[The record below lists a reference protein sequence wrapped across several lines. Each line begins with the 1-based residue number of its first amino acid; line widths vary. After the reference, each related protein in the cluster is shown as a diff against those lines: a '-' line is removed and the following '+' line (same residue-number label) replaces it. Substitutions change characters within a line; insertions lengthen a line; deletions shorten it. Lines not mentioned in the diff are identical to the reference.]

1 MSTTEPNNS
10 LIDKVRVGSSPT
22 LKNRRD
28 RSSYGYK
35 KSSEDAKIRIQKD
48 ILDSLKESDGLPALV
63 YPQDYI
69 FDIAHLRTNGNL
81 GELID
86 DMSNIANP
94 EERFEM
100 VKSENRILRERLH
113 NALQREMKAI
123 KTFQKLAHD
132 NRLMHLKLKEH
143 ENSNKARSLISGRYI
158 IYMHQ
163 LIETFS
169 NGQLFTRKNWHIK
182 QSISEAVNCTFIS
195 LSCYFILTN
204 LDLNEDESPQ
214 LVNGNDCSPTRTYNG
229 KHRRQA
235 RLTLDNI
242 QTRKTVDQSTSTTDL
257 SKILRDQS
265 TSTQDIHA
273 NEKDVRESDEDNE
286 DKSRKS
292 KLRSQHRRELFK
304 AKSSP
309 SIMKGIHE
317 QILRY

>member
-143 ENSNKARSLISGRYI
+143 ENSSKARSLISGRYI
-158 IYMHQ
+158 IYA
-163 LIETFS
+163 S
-169 NGQLFTRKNWHIK
+169 AG
-182 QSISEAVNCTFIS
+182 
-195 LSCYFILTN
+195 
-204 LDLNEDESPQ
+204 
-214 LVNGNDCSPTRTYNG
+214 
-229 KHRRQA
+229 
-235 RLTLDNI
+235 
-242 QTRKTVDQSTSTTDL
+242 
-257 SKILRDQS
+257 
-265 TSTQDIHA
+265 
-273 NEKDVRESDEDNE
+273 
-286 DKSRKS
+286 
-292 KLRSQHRRELFK
+292 
-304 AKSSP
+304 
-309 SIMKGIHE
+309 
-317 QILRY
+317 